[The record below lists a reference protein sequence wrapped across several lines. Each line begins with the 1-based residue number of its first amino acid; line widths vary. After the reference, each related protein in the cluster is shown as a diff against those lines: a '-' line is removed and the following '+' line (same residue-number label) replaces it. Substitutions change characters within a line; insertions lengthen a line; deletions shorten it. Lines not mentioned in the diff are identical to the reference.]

1 MKLHSNKIW
10 AAASLKPNQIHKAEV
25 NLQRQEIDFLA
36 PKLMVTKRQQNRFI
50 NKINL
55 LFPGYI
61 FVHID
66 LETDD
71 QRRVHSTY
79 GVSQILKVGGQ
90 IGKLPENFIET
101 LQSAKLVA
109 PQTFAGGLKLGENV
123 EILRGPFAG
132 IIARIV
138 KLDSKNRLKCLFNL
152 LEGEIDMFI
161 NAEDVVLVTQ

>member
-66 LETDD
+66 LKTDD
-71 QRRVHSTY
+71 QRRVQSTY
-79 GVSQILKVGGQ
+79 GISRILKVGGQ
-90 IGKLPENFIET
+90 IGKLPENFIEA
-101 LQSAKLVA
+101 LKSENLVT
-109 PQTFAGGLKLGENV
+109 PQTYTEGLKIEDNV
-123 EILRGPFAG
+123 EIIRGPFAG
-132 IIARIV
+132 RVARIV
-138 KLDSKNRLKCLFNL
+138 KLDSQSRLKCMFNL
-152 LEGEIDMFI
+152 LEGEINMSID
-161 NAEDVVLVTQ
+161 AENVLVSL